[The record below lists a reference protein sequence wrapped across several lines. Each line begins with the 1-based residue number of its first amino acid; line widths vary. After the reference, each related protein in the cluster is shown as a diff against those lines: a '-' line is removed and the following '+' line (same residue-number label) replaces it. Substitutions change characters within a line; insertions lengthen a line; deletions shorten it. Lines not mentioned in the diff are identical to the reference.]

1 MTIASAFN
9 DIAAAQGGTVSEN
22 GSIASAIDALNDAL
36 AGSDQ
41 PAASTIE
48 GAVRLLGQHIGSGG
62 GDGGGATVGNIV
74 AFGIVN
80 EGTPT
85 NGSEVF
91 NRTTDGPLFLS
102 LGGHPLWEFEQDG
115 YPVYLTTESGIA
127 AGIEVSTYGGGASS
141 QSATPVCGVCVYELD
156 DGDGG
161 STVYKNVTPVDT
173 PISAEVVE
181 AMGLTLIMVTFTVPD
196 ITLSQGQ
203 YLDVYAYDP
212 DFSA

>member
-1 MTIASAFN
+1 MTISQAFN
-9 DIAAAQGGTVSEN
+9 EIAVAQGGTASKN

-41 PAASTIE
+41 PAANTIE
-48 GAVRLLGQHIGSGG
+48 GAVRLLGQHIGSG
-62 GDGGGATVGNIV
+62 GGGATVGNIV

-115 YPVYLTTESGIA
+115 YSVYLTTESGIA

-156 DGDGG
+156 EDGG
-161 STVYKNVTPVDT
+161 STVYKNVTTVDT

-181 AMGLTLIMVTFTVPD
+181 AMELTLIMVTFTVPD